1 MPEKEDVGETL
12 AEKPLRARNRRPP
25 SFDMPRALLTRPSSR
40 RSLATLFGEGRARGG
55 SCRKVESRGPAGYGR
70 SMTKDQLESV
80 LEDGGATKSGA
91 EWKVPEG
98 VGISF
103 HVSRG
108 GAGLTVAKVTT
119 VRLDKTLVL
128 ATGARGDRHAFDLAD
143 LVVTHVE
150 GGKGEAP
157 RRAGF

>member
-1 MPEKEDVGETL
+1 MES
-12 AEKPLRARNRRPP
+12 LRA
-25 SFDMPRALLTRPSSR
+25 
-40 RSLATLFGEGRARGG
+40 
-55 SCRKVESRGPAGYGR
+55 AGYGPA
-70 SMTKDQLESV
+70 MTKDQLESV

-98 VGISF
+98 VGLSF

-108 GAGLTVAKVTT
+108 GAGLTVAKVAS

-128 ATGARGDRHAFDLAD
+128 ATSARGDRHAFDLAD
-143 LVVTHVE
+143 VVVMHVE

>member
-1 MPEKEDVGETL
+1 
-12 AEKPLRARNRRPP
+12 
-25 SFDMPRALLTRPSSR
+25 
-40 RSLATLFGEGRARGG
+40 
-55 SCRKVESRGPAGYGR
+55 
-70 SMTKDQLESV
+70 MTKDQLEGV

-98 VGISF
+98 VGLAF

-108 GAGLTVAKVTT
+108 GAGLTVGKVSG

-128 ATGARGDRHAFDLAD
+128 TTGARGDRYAFDLAD
-143 LVVTHVE
+143 VIVVHVE
-150 GGKGEAP
+150 GSKGEAP